1 MTRSLGGWALTGM
14 SSLELCLLS
23 FLEETAEVT
32 DWYMLG
38 LYMGVPQNDLAH
50 IEKQTSSQ
58 GSARCRAELFG
69 VWMKRTPNASWELIA
84 AALVK
89 LGETV
94 LAEKVRSRCLAL
106 VPSSKQLASSTVRV
120 VLDKNLVVRLSTLER
135 EFASLVTNLKMC
147 LEKTQVTLKEL
158 RRFLDIRL
166 DLDGELSK
174 VSSID
179 DLLQQIRPHFC
190 LFNTVVLK
198 DIIEKFIGKPLKQ
211 QLEEYESMLKEFTE
225 SAEMSL
231 LKEVEFLNLSSSPDV
246 PQVIFKLTGFWPSVT
261 IKRFQRFVD
270 HIFEANSSALT
281 NIRVK
286 QGCICV
292 TWYTRKSMIAS
303 LTVQA
308 QEKVLFMRH
317 VGVMSLRVGDTVIL
331 ERQEETE
338 TDLNTA
344 LIQAITADCT
354 EAVEFLLFLGADPNY
369 TSTPLI
375 LACANNSISIAK
387 LLLDAGA
394 DVNAQV
400 TDKWNRTALKVV
412 CSLVAPNIDLV
423 KLLVES
429 GAQLAIPGEKITSLS
444 IATIRGHTDIVQYL
458 VSSGAPVDAP
468 NEDGV
473 TSLMCTCRNN
483 HFEIARFLLT
493 HGADPNIQDQNN
505 STALHSAC
513 YNQMTLSVKLLLAHG
528 ADSNLQGMHEATPLI
543 FACVKNRDDCTM
555 DPSILVLLLSAGA
568 DHCAK
573 NDEGSTAL
581 IIASYFNY
589 KEGVSVLLYSG
600 ANVNIQNIFGATALH
615 GAAKNGSLVTSEL
628 LLEFGAQLSLP
639 DIFGMMP
646 FDYALDNNHH
656 DVCQLLLAKP
666 VPAVTESTDTS
677 PLSTRQEPIP
687 PQHSSQHSS
696 AFTTLNQ
703 QLRYALE
710 YPLSP
715 ADTIKHH
722 QDDEEGE
729 EKTID

>member
-1 MTRSLGGWALTGM
+1 M

-38 LYMGVPQNDLAH
+38 LYMGVPKKDLTQ
-50 IEKQTSSQ
+50 IEKQSSSQ
-58 GSARCRAELFG
+58 GSARCRAELFD

-84 AALVK
+84 AALGK

-94 LAEKVRSRCLAL
+94 LAEKIRSRCVAPQVSSPQQL
-106 VPSSKQLASSTVRV
+106 VASASTVKI
-120 VLDKNLVVRLSTLER
+120 VLDKRLVIRLSTLER
-135 EFASLVTNLKMC
+135 EFASLVTNLKMS
-147 LEKTQVTLKEL
+147 LKKIDLSLKEL
-158 RRFLDIRL
+158 ESFLDIRL
-166 DLDGELSK
+166 DLDGELAQ
-174 VSSID
+174 VTSID
-179 DLLQQIRPHFC
+179 DLLQKIRPHFC

-211 QLEEYESMLKEFTE
+211 QLEEYERMLKEFTE
-225 SAEMSL
+225 SAEISL
-231 LKEVEFLNLSSSPDV
+231 LKEVEFLNLSSSPDM

-270 HIFEANSSALT
+270 HVFEDSSSALT
-281 NIRVK
+281 HIRVK

-292 TWYTRKSMIAS
+292 TWYTRKSMIAT
-303 LTVQA
+303 LTARA
-308 QEKVLFMRH
+308 QEKVLFMQH
-317 VGVMSLRVGDTVIL
+317 VGVMSLSIGDTVIL

-338 TDLNTA
+338 TDMNTA

-354 EAVEFLLFLGADPNY
+354 EAVEFLLVLCSDPNY
-369 TSTPLI
+369 TSTSETTPLI
-375 LACANNSISIAK
+375 LACTNNSFSIAK

-400 TDKWNRTALKVV
+400 TDKSTSTALKVV
-412 CSLVAPNIDLV
+412 CSIVAPKIDLV
-423 KLLVES
+423 QLLVES
-429 GAQLAIPGEKITSLS
+429 GAQLVIPGEEITALA

-473 TSLMCTCRNN
+473 TSLMCACRNYRS
-483 HFEIARFLLT
+483 EIAHFLLT

-505 STALHSAC
+505 TTALHSAC
-513 YNQMTLSVKLLLAHG
+513 YHQITECVELLLAHG
-528 ADSNLQGMHEATPLI
+528 ADPNIRGINKSTALT
-543 FACVKNRDDCTM
+543 FACGNEQSRCTL
-555 DPSILVLLLSAGA
+555 DPSIPVLLLSAGA
-568 DHCAK
+568 DPSDQ
-573 NDEGSTAL
+573 NNEGSTAL
-581 IIASYFNY
+581 MIASHCGY
-589 KEGVSVLLYSG
+589 KEGVSVLLNAG

-615 GAAKNGSLVTSEL
+615 GAAKYGSLAISEL
-628 LLEFGAQLSLP
+628 LLASGAQSSLI
-639 DIFGMMP
+639 DSAGMTP
-646 FDYALDNNHH
+646 LDYALDNNHH
-656 DVCQLLLAKP
+656 DVCQLLLANIESNP
-666 VPAVTESTDTS
+666 LPAVTESTDTS
-677 PLSTRQEPIP
+677 PLPTRQEPIP

-696 AFTTLNQ
+696 AFTTLD

-722 QDDEEGE
+722 QADEEGE
-729 EKTID
+729 EKENE